1 MLIDYS
7 AVRGVG
13 VLTLNRPPANAYDAA
28 MLAELRAGVLR
39 IAEDPEVRVAVVR
52 SHNPKF
58 FCAGADIRTL
68 KEAPR
73 AQFAHFLTL
82 AQEAADAI
90 CRTPKLFIA
99 AINGH
104 CLGGGLEIALSCDF
118 RWAAAGNYQLGLPEV
133 ILGLSP
139 GMGGTQRLPR
149 LIPRGKAL
157 QMLVSGDPV
166 APDEALAIGLVDTVV
181 PAENLDAEVM
191 AFARKLAGGATL
203 AQGLMKLAVNNGM
216 EASLAQGLVIE
227 RAYQGQL
234 FASDDAAEGVRA
246 FLEKRQPKFT
256 GQ

>member
-7 AVRGVG
+7 AVSGVG
-13 VLTLNRPPANAYDAA
+13 VLTLNRPPANAYDSA
-28 MLAELRAGVLR
+28 MLAELRAAVLR
-39 IAEDPEVRVAVVR
+39 VAEDPSVRVAVVR
-52 SHNPKF
+52 SDNPKF

-68 KEAPR
+68 KDAPR
-73 AQFAHFLTL
+73 ARFAHFLTL

-166 APDEALAIGLVDTVV
+166 KPDEALALGLVDKVV

-246 FLEKRQPKFT
+246 FLEKRRPKFT